1 MYIVVVV
8 GSENKAVKLHLRLKV
23 LGRRNAA
30 MSAPRRGLVARG
42 MARLRPSDGD
52 GEPSSRALTH
62 RSLFRLPH
70 CRKRFGSLGDLEGL
84 ESFAS

>member
-1 MYIVVVV
+1 
-8 GSENKAVKLHLRLKV
+8 
-23 LGRRNAA
+23 
-30 MSAPRRGLVARG
+30 
-42 MARLRPSDGD
+42 
-52 GEPSSRALTH
+52 LTH